1 MKNEL
6 FKKGVVICIM
16 LFLTATFVPMSTG
29 SINKSN
35 EPVLITVNQSGE
47 NIEITYTINDFDEIP
62 VIIDGV
68 EYSRIVIGEES
79 NLLIEGI
86 PDIPNICRSIVIPDT
101 AKMKIDVVDK
111 NYEVFENVLI
121 SPSKGN
127 LLRSVNP
134 NDVPYVFGDVYFED
148 VWFPSEIAGLRDPYI
163 IRDFRGQV
171 VEIYPIQ
178 YNPAKKQMRVY
189 SNIEV
194 EIYPEGTDTI
204 NCINRNSWPEKV
216 DYDYKEIY
224 NHHFINFA
232 KQGRYTPVSERGNM
246 LVIVYDSFWDEMVPF
261 VIWKNM
267 KGIATE
273 MVKVSEIGDAE
284 DIKIYIENY
293 YNTNNLTFVLLV
305 GDAAQVPTYCPS
317 YHASDP
323 TYSYI
328 VGDDHYPD
336 LFVGRFSA
344 ENIDDVHTQVERTI
358 EYEKYPQ
365 VAEEWYIKGLGV
377 ASNLGPFDDG
387 EYDDEHIDN
396 IRDKI
401 MAYSYIQVNQ
411 SYDPTGSTEYIAAS
425 LNEGRSI
432 TNYCGHG
439 SPYSWGNGGGFST
452 SDVDALTNENMLPF
466 IVSVAC
472 YNGEFDG
479 YTCFAEAWM
488 RATNA
493 GEPTGS
499 IANFMSSKSQSWNPP
514 MDAQDEIV
522 DLLIE
527 TYPDNKMTTFGAAA
541 FNGCMHMIDEYASSG
556 ESETD
561 AWHVFGDPS
570 IQVRT
575 NTPTEM
581 DARHNRNIDV
591 TNLSLEVEVVGVEGA
606 LCAISK
612 NNELFGCA
620 YTDENGYA
628 LIELEEPAGFQ
639 KVVLSDS
646 LDLVVTAYNKI
657 PYEAEILVNSPPDIP
672 ERPEGPTQ
680 AKPNQEYT
688 YTTSTS
694 DLDEDQVYYMW
705 SWGDGQYSEWLGP
718 FNSGETAEASHS
730 WNETANF
737 QIRVKAKDTVSG
749 QETDWSEP
757 LTVSVPRSKSI
768 NSYFINFLKNHPNIF
783 PLLRLLLG
791 L

>member
-16 LFLTATFVPMSTG
+16 LFLIATFSPMSTG
-29 SINKSN
+29 KLSKSS
-35 EPVLITVNQSGE
+35 EPILITVNQFDE
-47 NIEITYTINDFDEIP
+47 NIEITYKINDFDEIP
-62 VIIDGV
+62 VLIDGV
-68 EYSRIVIGEES
+68 EYSCIVIGEES
-79 NLLIEGI
+79 NLLLEGK
-86 PDIPNICRSIVIPDT
+86 PDIPNICRSIVIPDN
-101 AKMKIDVVDK
+101 AKMKIDIVDK
-111 NYEVFENVLI
+111 SYEVFENVLI

-134 NDVPYVFGDVYFED
+134 DDVPYVFGDVYFED
-148 VWFPSEIAGLRDPYI
+148 AWFPSEIASLRDPYI

-178 YNPAKKQMRVY
+178 YNPVKKQIRVY

-194 EIYPEGTDTI
+194 KIYPDGTDTK
-204 NCINRNSWPEKV
+204 NCINRNSWPEKI

-224 NHHFINFA
+224 SHHFINFA
-232 KQGRYTPVSERGNM
+232 KQDRYTPVSERGNM
-246 LVIVYDSFWDEMVPF
+246 LVIVYDNFWDEMVPF
-261 VIWKNM
+261 INWKNI

-284 DIKIYIENY
+284 DIKTFIKNY
-293 YNTNNLTFVLLV
+293 YNTNGLTFVLLV
-305 GDAAQVPTYCPS
+305 GDAAQVPTYYPT
-317 YHASDP
+317 YHSSDP

-344 ENIDDVHTQVERTI
+344 ENIYEVTTQVERTL

-365 VAEEWYIKGLGV
+365 VEEEWYIKGLGV
-377 ASNLGPFDDG
+377 ASNQGPGDDG

-396 IRDKI
+396 IREKL
-401 MAYSYIQVNQ
+401 MAYSYVQVNQ
-411 SYDPTGSTEYIAAS
+411 SYDPSGSTKYIAES
-425 LNEGRSI
+425 LNDGRSI

-452 SDVDALTNENMLPF
+452 SDVDALTNDNMLPF

-472 YNGEFDG
+472 NNGEFDS

-488 RATNA
+488 RATNS

-514 MDAQDEIV
+514 MDAQDEII

-561 AWHVFGDPS
+561 AWHLFGDPS
-570 IQVRT
+570 VQVRT
-575 NTPTEM
+575 NTPTEI
-581 DARHNRNIDV
+581 DARHNRFIDV
-591 TNLSLEVEVVGVEGA
+591 TTWSLELEVVGVKGA
-606 LCAISK
+606 LCAVSW
-612 NNELFGCA
+612 NNELLGCA

-628 LIELEEPAGFQ
+628 LIEIEEPSGYDPEIPEKPEGPTQVKPNQEYTFTTTTTT
-639 KVVLSDS
+639 
-646 LDLVVTAYNKI
+646 DLEVVVTAYNKI
-657 PYEAEILVNSPPDIP
+657 PYEAEILVNSSQI
-672 ERPEGPTQ
+672 
-680 AKPNQEYT
+680 YF
-688 YTTSTS
+688 
-694 DLDEDQVYYMW
+694 MW
-705 SWGDGQYSEWLGP
+705 SWGDETYSEWLGP
-718 FNSGETAEASHS
+718 FNSGETAVASHS
-730 WNETANF
+730 WAEISNY
-737 QIRVKAKDTVSG
+737 QVRVKAKDAFD

-768 NSYFINFLKNHPNIF
+768 NNPFLNFLDNHPNLF
-783 PLLRLLLG
+783 SLLRLLLG